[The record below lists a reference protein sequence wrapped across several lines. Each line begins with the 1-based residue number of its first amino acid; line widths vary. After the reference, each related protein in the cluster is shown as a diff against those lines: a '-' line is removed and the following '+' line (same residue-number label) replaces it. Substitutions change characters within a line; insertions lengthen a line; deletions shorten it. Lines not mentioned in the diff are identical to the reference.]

1 MMFGKVILA
10 LATVIA
16 AFMPSGILAQQLIA
30 SYVARLSEADHYNSQ
45 GQRLASAAAIIRQ
58 DRANF
63 HHFNLRD
70 PEDNDDPFFA
80 VARNRAALEQML
92 ERGRA
97 DPSAIARIE
106 NGSVLIRVNV
116 YRGPRG
122 PFIRVTVLDQ
132 PQAPRAV
139 RDAPERHATTT
150 LSGTAFFVATNL
162 LLTNNHVV
170 KGCTG
175 PIQARYPDQ
184 PSHPA
189 VIFGLDAANDL
200 ALLHTDLSGAA
211 VASFNRHARLGDSVA
226 IFGFPYAGL
235 LSSGGNFT
243 LGNVASLSGIQDDT
257 RFVQV
262 SAPTQPGNSG
272 GPLLN
277 MSGDVIGVVVSQIN
291 ALAMMKAGN
300 SIPQNVNFAI
310 QAPIV
315 MNFLSIKGVPPK
327 LHEPDAAP
335 AMAAS
340 AIADKAKRFTVQ
352 VYCTGSSSKP

>member
-1 MMFGKVILA
+1 MFRKIIVTLA
-10 LATVIA
+10 VVVTTFI
-16 AFMPSGILAQQLIA
+16 PSGLLAQQLIA

-45 GQRLASAAAIIRQ
+45 GQRLTSAVAIIRQ

-80 VARNRAALEQML
+80 IARNRAALEQML

-97 DPSAIARIE
+97 DSTAIARIT
-106 NGSVLIRVNV
+106 NGNVLIRVDI

-122 PFIRVTVLDQ
+122 PFIRVTVLDK
-132 PQAPRAV
+132 PQAPRPAS
-139 RDAPERHATTT
+139 DAPATQTTT
-150 LSGTAFFVATNL
+150 TFTGTAFFVAPNL

-170 KGCTG
+170 KECTG
-175 PIQARYPDQ
+175 PIQVRYPDQ
-184 PSHPA
+184 PSYPA
-189 VIFGLDAANDL
+189 VISGLDATNDL
-200 ALLHTDLSGAA
+200 ALLHTELSGTS
-211 VASFNRHARLGDSVA
+211 VASFDRRARLGDSVA
-226 IFGFPYAGL
+226 IYGFPYAGL
-235 LSSGGNFT
+235 LSSSGNFT
-243 LGNVASLSGIQDDT
+243 LGNVASLTGIQDDT

-291 ALAMMKAGN
+291 ALTMMKAGN

-327 LHEPDAAP
+327 LHEPDAP
-335 AMAAS
+335 QAMAAS
-340 AIADKAKRFTVQ
+340 DIADKAKRFTVQ
-352 VYCTGSSSKP
+352 VYCTGTSSKP